1 MEKILCHFLIGIP
14 ASGKSTLARRIA
26 QLDPPATIIA
36 TDTIRG
42 ELFGDEIIQGEWGQI
57 EALIIQRIKAAIA
70 SENPVIYDATN
81 AQKEWRQDIL
91 KKLNF
96 ENVSWL
102 AWWLK
107 AGVKKSQ
114 QWNQQRSRIVPDE
127 VIERMGVYLRNNPP
141 RCEEGFIAIERI
153 FPDISDREL
162 KQKINDYH
170 QQILKT

>member
-14 ASGKSTLARRIA
+14 ASGKSTLARKIA
-26 QLDPPATIIA
+26 QLDPPAAIVS
-36 TDTIRG
+36 TDAIRA
-42 ELFGDEIIQGEWGQI
+42 ELFGDEIIQGEWGQV
-57 EALIIQRIKAAIA
+57 EALVIQRIESAIA
-70 SENPVIYDATN
+70 SGYPVIYDATN

-96 ENVSWL
+96 ETVSWL

-127 VIERMGVYLRNNPP
+127 VIERMALYLRNCPP
-141 RCEEGFIAIERI
+141 RCDEGFIAVERI
-153 FPDISDREL
+153 FPDIRESEL
-162 KQKINDYH
+162 KQKIAHYH
-170 QQILKT
+170 HQLRKA

>member
-26 QLDPPATIIA
+26 QLDPPTVIIS

-57 EALIIQRIKAAIA
+57 EALVIQRIKAAIA
-70 SENPVIYDATN
+70 SGNPVIYDATN

-127 VIERMGVYLRNNPP
+127 VIERMAVYLRNNPP